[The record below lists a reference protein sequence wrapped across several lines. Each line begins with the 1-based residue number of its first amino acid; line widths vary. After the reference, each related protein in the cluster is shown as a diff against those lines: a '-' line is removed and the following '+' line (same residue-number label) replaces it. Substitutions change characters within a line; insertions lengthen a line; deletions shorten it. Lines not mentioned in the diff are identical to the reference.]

1 MARQHQKTREDT
13 KMPRENTI
21 NNESRDY
28 QDGKHM
34 YTHGWF
40 MWLYGKNHHNMVKWV
55 ASD

>member
-1 MARQHQKTREDT
+1 
-13 KMPRENTI
+13 MPRENAI

-40 MWLYGKNHHNMVKWV
+40 MRLYGKNHHSTVKWV